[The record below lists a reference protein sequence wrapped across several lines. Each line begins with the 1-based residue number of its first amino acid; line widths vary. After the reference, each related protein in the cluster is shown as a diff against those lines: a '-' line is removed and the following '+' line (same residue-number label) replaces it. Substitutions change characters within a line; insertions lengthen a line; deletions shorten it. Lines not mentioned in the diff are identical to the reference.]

1 MAVESGKRRARF
13 IFLLALL
20 ALLGSWL
27 AYAYLEKQRRWSV
40 AIVIIDTLPSGHAG
54 AYGYPRSTTPN
65 LDRLCRDAV
74 RFEHAVA
81 PSPWTLPSMASILT
95 GLYPNQHFAG
105 WSVNPRSEEVRVL
118 AKLRRDTPTMAGY
131 FRERGY
137 RTGGFFCN
145 PFTHPTYGMDKGFH
159 AYDYTPGDNSNIR
172 KADQVVSDAIEWLSS
187 GDGRP
192 FFLVLH
198 FFDPHLDY
206 DPPPDLAEAFIGD
219 YKGEMRAPF
228 SPTTLRLIRRGEEL
242 TDEDDREFVKGL
254 YDAEVLGS
262 DRALGAFIEHL
273 KKADLYNRTLVV
285 VTSDHGEEFWE
296 HGSFEHGHSLFR
308 EVVEVPLV
316 IKFPGIASWLTR
328 GETVKKYVSLVD
340 IFPTMVEFMG
350 WPEPRGLPGISL
362 CPSLG
367 MIYVPDHAVV
377 SMNPLYGK
385 DELVAL
391 YQNESKIIV
400 ERQRGDMMIFNLA
413 SDPREYNDL
422 YGKVELPIDIESR
435 VNEIKAILVD
445 MKNQDLEPSQPDRE
459 TIEQLKS
466 LGYIE

>member
-1 MAVESGKRRARF
+1 MAGEKGKKRARL
-13 IFLLALL
+13 IFLAAIL

-27 AYAYLEKQRRWSV
+27 AYAYLEKQRQWSV

-54 AYGYPRSTTPN
+54 AYGYHRATTPN
-65 LDRLCRDAV
+65 LDRLCREAV
-74 RFEHAVA
+74 RFERAVA

-95 GLYPNQHFAG
+95 GRYPHQHFAG

-118 AKLRRDTPTMAGY
+118 AKFRGDTPTMAVY
-131 FRERGY
+131 FREMGY
-137 RTGGFFCN
+137 RTAGFFCN
-145 PFTHPTYGMDKGFH
+145 PFTHPTYGLDQGFH
-159 AYDYTPGDNSNIR
+159 TYDYSPGDNSKIR
-172 KADQVVSDAIEWLSS
+172 KADQVVSDAVEWLSS

-228 SPTTLRLIRRGEEL
+228 SPATLRPIRKGEEL
-242 TDEDDREFVKGL
+242 TDEDDREFVKSL

-273 KKADLYNRTLVV
+273 KKAALYNRALLV

-296 HGSFEHGHSLFR
+296 HGGFEHGHSLFR

-316 IKFPGIASWLTR
+316 IKFPGIASRLTGGR
-328 GETVKKYVSLVD
+328 SVKKYVSLVD
-340 IFPTMVEFMG
+340 IFPTLAEFMG
-350 WPEPRGLPGISL
+350 WPEPGGLAGMSL

-367 MIYVPDHAVV
+367 MIYVPDRAVF

-391 YQNESKIIV
+391 YRNDYKIIV
-400 ERQRGDMMIFNLA
+400 ERERGDMMIFNLA
-413 SDPREYNDL
+413 SDPREHNDL
-422 YGKVELPIDIESR
+422 YGKVELPADIESR
-435 VNEIKAILVD
+435 VNEIKAILAD
-445 MKNQDLEPSQPDRE
+445 MKNQKLEPSQPDRE

-466 LGYIE
+466 LGYVE